1 MMFTEAILVVAA
13 ASLTVTGL
21 KVLIYN
27 TAAYARL
34 DASQNP
40 GSLDGEDGFIVIS
53 ASIQRIYF
61 RLEFIPF
68 VKNK

>member
-13 ASLTVTGL
+13 ATLTVTGL

-40 GSLDGEDGFIVIS
+40 GSLDGEDGFYRDICIDS
-53 ASIQRIYF
+53 KNIFQIGIYSICQ
-61 RLEFIPF
+61 
-68 VKNK
+68 K